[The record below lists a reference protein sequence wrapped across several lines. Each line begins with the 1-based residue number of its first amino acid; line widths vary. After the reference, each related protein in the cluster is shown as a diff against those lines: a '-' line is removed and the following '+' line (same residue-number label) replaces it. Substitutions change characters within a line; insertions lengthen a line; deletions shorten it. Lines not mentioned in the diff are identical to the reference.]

1 MKGMM
6 MLAAVFCCVV
16 SMWAQQPQEN
26 RNQRYNITLGT
37 VQYVH
42 HNEKMSTGDAVG
54 KVLTGVLTGQTSVQ
68 ATKYEADVKSAIVK
82 GLSSAYR
89 FRYDETPVLSGD
101 DIKDGSLIVD
111 AVITNI
117 QSNSSTRTWKDRE
130 DKTHVDTYYT
140 GVAEAMLTVKDL
152 KTGEVIA
159 TPTLSGRGAAN
170 SNFSTSDQAIR
181 DAIGR
186 LSGNIAG
193 WLNKYKPLQA
203 NIIEGASAKKD
214 KQKEVY
220 IDLGSNEGAFAG
232 LHMEVYVIRNISGR
246 EAKSQIGKLK
256 VEAVEGEDIS
266 RCKVQSGGKEIK
278 AAIDAG
284 MQLRVITADK

>member
-117 QSNSSTRTWKDRE
+117 QSNSSTRTWKDKE

-193 WLNKYKPLQA
+193 WLNKYKSLQA

>member
-1 MKGMM
+1 

-117 QSNSSTRTWKDRE
+117 QSNSSTRTWKDKE

>member
-1 MKGMM
+1 

-117 QSNSSTRTWKDRE
+117 QSNSSTRTWKDKE

-170 SNFSTSDQAIR
+170 SNFSTSDRAIR